1 MKKIGAMF
9 LLLSSLALA
18 RGGEDIVE
26 DRMENQLKVSL
37 SKIIDYNVDYDV
49 DIFDDKMNVEI
60 EVEGLKEPK
69 LDYNK
74 ITDAVLSSAKE
85 NAPKVKDINITVVY
99 DQPIGEDKILFNKRF
114 M

>member
-37 SKIIDYNVDYDV
+37 SKIIDYNV

>member
-37 SKIIDYNVDYDV
+37 SKIIDYNVD
-49 DIFDDKMNVEI
+49 IFDDKMNVEI

-85 NAPKVKDINITVVY
+85 NAPEVKDINITVVY